1 MTRAQGKQADQQTL
15 PFWIGRN
22 SNSRSKVST
31 RVFSAHGEGRRTPK
45 APLEPPISLA
55 APELP
60 EKDQFASPGVV
71 LLVDKPKGWTS
82 FDVCGKLKGSLRRI
96 GAKKV
101 GHAGTLDP
109 MATGLL
115 IVCAGKATKQVDNY
129 QAMDKVYSGT
139 MKLGENTP
147 SYDADSEV
155 DETLP
160 WQHISDDDIEQA
172 VAAQFIGAIPQVP
185 PMYSA
190 LKVKGERLYEKARRG
205 EVIER
210 KARVITVSRFD
221 TWRDDNDAQ
230 LVHFLVVRVP
240 TTLQLA

>member
-1 MTRAQGKQADQQTL
+1 MWG
-15 PFWIGRN
+15 
-22 SNSRSKVST
+22 
-31 RVFSAHGEGRRTPK
+31 TPVK
-45 APLEPPISLA
+45 SLQVQ
-55 APELP
+55 
-60 EKDQFASPGVV
+60 DQFASPGVV

-155 DETLP
+155 
-160 WQHISDDDIEQA
+160 
-172 VAAQFIGAIPQVP
+172 P

-230 LVHFLVVRVP
+230 LVHFLV
-240 TTLQLA
+240 